1 MAVDELNFDPKD
13 IAAGLRKNVESYTP
27 SVEREEVGRVVEAGD
42 GIARVKGLPGAMAN
56 ELLEF
61 PGGVLGLAFNLDE
74 DEIGCII
81 LGESSQIEEGDLV
94 KQTGR
99 ILSIPVGDG
108 FLGRVIDPLGVP
120 LDGKGPIRAEDTRVL
135 EANAK
140 WLLDHPGT
148 QLLIEG
154 HADERGTNEYNL
166 ALGENRARVTRDQ
179 LVARGVA
186 ASRITL
192 VSYGEER
199 PTCRESSENCWSH
212 NRRAHFLVKT
222 PVTVSSLKQ

>member
-1 MAVDELNFDPKD
+1 MLAGCATHSTTGAGADATGAGGAANANGLAAGGRGTGGAGAGSGSDSAGVRAPGATMFPTLPSPQDFKE
-13 IAAGLRKNVESYTP
+13 AAGLRDVHF
-27 SVEREEVGRVVEAGD
+27 
-42 GIARVKGLPGAMAN
+42 
-56 ELLEF
+56 EF
-61 PGGVLGLAFNLDE
+61 DRAAL
-74 DEIGCII
+74 
-81 LGESSQIEEGDLV
+81 
-94 KQTGR
+94 
-99 ILSIPVGDG
+99 
-108 FLGRVIDPLGVP
+108 
-120 LDGKGPIRAEDTRVL
+120 RAEDTRVL

-199 PTCRESSENCWSH
+199 PTCRERSENCWAH

-222 PVTVSSLKQ
+222 PVTVSSLQQ